1 MPENTIIT
9 KIGAYDNPGVEK
21 SLSSN
26 VAISAE
32 NIKATGVHGLIEG
45 TGITLV
51 KDSEN
56 GTVTING
63 SEGRIYSAGPNIN
76 ITNDIISGK
85 DWSSDISDAVEPKLD
100 TTAFSTVSGTFLTA
114 HQPIS
119 ADEWNSCYDTV
130 CANSGLWGSEY
141 DWTDEINAASSNA
154 VDVTKDWVEEQ
165 GYLTAHQPISAD
177 EWNGT
182 YDTVLNYS
190 AKWSTESDWT
200 EVIEEAS
207 ANAYNSAINWVEKQG
222 YLTAHQSLD
231 EYATINYVDS
241 GLELKQDNLSFDYN
255 EINEISAING
265 SAIAQPV
272 VEKLIAGT
280 DLKIDNNVI
289 SVNTDGVVANSADMS
304 FVAGSATYA
313 SGLGAAAFGVKT
325 SAIGN
330 YSFAE
335 GYRCLANG
343 EYSHAEGNG
352 TSATGNY
359 SHAEGY
365 LTKAERGDTHAEGMQ
380 TRATGE
386 HSHAE
391 GHATSATEYA
401 AHAEGKQTKAAGEHS
416 HAEGHFSEA
425 NGQAS
430 HAEGYST
437 EAKGQNSHAEGSNT
451 LAAALHS
458 HAEGSNTKASG
469 TCSHAEGIRTS
480 AIGNYSHTEGYSTI
494 AGDDNMHVGGLYN
507 KTSAN
512 ALFVIGNGS
521 GDNVTAR
528 SDAFV
533 VSANGIASA
542 STDVMAQNISLT
554 GLANTVANFGS
565 YKVVPSTAS
574 ITEPNTKIIYLIK
587 DDSVSGKDQ
596 YQEWICTD
604 VETSAYEMIGDT
616 SIDLSDYYTKFE
628 TSGADE
634 LEYEFSGIAVDIDNL
649 YDITDELSAI
659 KQDNLIPTN
668 NIYISGN
675 NEIGI
680 SGKLPFNVDDSMYA
694 VETSAGIYVG
704 LNEYTTNE
712 YFAGTFGTDFT
723 NPDFI
728 LSGDLFSANENIKYM
743 NLSINYKV
751 DNGAGNPDFVYKN
764 ELKISGTEI
773 NENYV
778 HYIPGYISTDSYSV
792 FLNVQNNSPFKFT
805 LSSESTQH
813 TGDEIKINVL
823 GIKYHYPDEYEEI
836 VDENDV
842 DKLIVFNKTITTID
856 AGDDSILVDDDDSTL
871 DIGY

>member
-51 KDSEN
+51 KDPEN

-63 SEGRIYSAGPNIN
+63 SEGIIYSAGPNIN

-100 TTAFSTVSGTFLTA
+100 TTAFSTVSGTFLKA

-141 DWTDEINAASSNA
+141 DWTDEINAASANA
-154 VDVTKDWVEEQ
+154 VNVTKDWVEEQ
-165 GYLTAHQPISAD
+165 GYLTAHQQISAD

-241 GLELKQDNLSFDYN
+241 GLELKQDKGNYYSASNPSGFITGVDLSQYYKKSETSGANQLNTKFETVDEYISNLYEITNTLSSTKQDNLTFEYN
-255 EINEISAING
+255 ENNEISGINN
-265 SAIAQPV
+265 SAIA
-272 VEKLIAGT
+272 KT
-280 DLKIDNNVI
+280 DLSNYYNRNEIDEKF
-289 SVNTDGVVANSADMS
+289 AK
-304 FVAGSATYA
+304 
-313 SGLGAAAFGVKT
+313 FG
-325 SAIGN
+325 G
-330 YSFAE
+330 F
-335 GYRCLANG
+335 
-343 EYSHAEGNG
+343 
-352 TSATGNY
+352 
-359 SHAEGY
+359 
-365 LTKAERGDTHAEGMQ
+365 
-380 TRATGE
+380 
-386 HSHAE
+386 
-391 GHATSATEYA
+391 
-401 AHAEGKQTKAAGEHS
+401 
-416 HAEGHFSEA
+416 
-425 NGQAS
+425 
-430 HAEGYST
+430 
-437 EAKGQNSHAEGSNT
+437 
-451 LAAALHS
+451 
-458 HAEGSNTKASG
+458 
-469 TCSHAEGIRTS
+469 
-480 AIGNYSHTEGYSTI
+480 
-494 AGDDNMHVGGLYN
+494 
-507 KTSAN
+507 
-512 ALFVIGNGS
+512 
-521 GDNVTAR
+521 VTA
-528 SDAFV
+528 
-533 VSANGIASA
+533 NSA
-542 STDVMAQNISLT
+542 STD
-554 GLANTVANFGS
+554 
-565 YKVVPSTAS
+565 PSGHPDVD
-574 ITEPNTKIIYLIK
+574 EPDVKKIYLIEDEGTPDK
-587 DDSVSGKDQ
+587 
-596 YQEWICTD
+596 YIEWIYSVD
-604 VETSAYEMIGDT
+604 GSTSSWECIGDT
-616 SIDLSDYYTKFE
+616 SIDLSDYYTKSE
-628 TSGADE
+628 TSGAGE
-634 LEYEFSGIAVDIDNL
+634 LEDEFTGIAEDIDNL
-649 YDITDELSAI
+649 YDITDELSAT
-659 KQDNLIPTN
+659 KQDNLIPTD

-694 VETSAGIYVG
+694 VETSAGVYIG

-723 NPDFI
+723 NNDFI

-764 ELKISGTEI
+764 ELKISGAEI

-778 HYIPGYISTDSYSV
+778 HYIPGYILTDSYSV

-842 DKLIVFNKTITTID
+842 DKLMVFNKTITTID
-856 AGDDSILVDDDDSTL
+856 AGDDSILVDDDDSTI

>member
-51 KDSEN
+51 KDPEN

-63 SEGRIYSAGPNIN
+63 SEGIIYSAGPNIN

-130 CANSGLWGSEY
+130 CANSGTWGSEY
-141 DWTDEINAASSNA
+141 DWTEEINAASANA
-154 VDVTKDWVEEQ
+154 VDVTKDWVVEQ
-165 GYLTAHQPISAD
+165 GYLTAHQQISAD

-241 GLELKQDNLSFDYN
+241 GLDLKQD
-255 EINEISAING
+255 
-265 SAIAQPV
+265 
-272 VEKLIAGT
+272 K
-280 DLKIDNNVI
+280 
-289 SVNTDGVVANSADMS
+289 
-304 FVAGSATYA
+304 
-313 SGLGAAAFGVKT
+313 
-325 SAIGN
+325 GN
-330 YSFAE
+330 Y
-335 GYRCLANG
+335 Y
-343 EYSHAEGNG
+343 
-352 TSATGNY
+352 
-359 SHAEGY
+359 
-365 LTKAERGDTHAEGMQ
+365 
-380 TRATGE
+380 
-386 HSHAE
+386 
-391 GHATSATEYA
+391 
-401 AHAEGKQTKAAGEHS
+401 
-416 HAEGHFSEA
+416 
-425 NGQAS
+425 
-430 HAEGYST
+430 
-437 EAKGQNSHAEGSNT
+437 
-451 LAAALHS
+451 
-458 HAEGSNTKASG
+458 
-469 TCSHAEGIRTS
+469 
-480 AIGNYSHTEGYSTI
+480 
-494 AGDDNMHVGGLYN
+494 
-507 KTSAN
+507 
-512 ALFVIGNGS
+512 
-521 GDNVTAR
+521 
-528 SDAFV
+528 
-533 VSANGIASA
+533 SA
-542 STDVMAQNISLT
+542 SNPSGFIT
-554 GLANTVANFGS
+554 GV
-565 YKVVPSTAS
+565 
-574 ITEPNTKIIYLIK
+574 
-587 DDSVSGKDQ
+587 
-596 YQEWICTD
+596 
-604 VETSAYEMIGDT
+604 
-616 SIDLSDYYTKFE
+616 DLSQYYTKFE

-634 LEYEFSGIAVDIDNL
+634 LEYEFSGIAEDIDNL
-649 YDITDELSAI
+649 YDITDELSAT
-659 KQDNLIPTN
+659 KQDNLIPTD

-694 VETSAGIYVG
+694 VETSAGVYIG

-712 YFAGTFGTDFT
+712 YFEGTFGTDFT
-723 NPDFI
+723 NNDFI

-764 ELKISGTEI
+764 ELKISGAEI

-842 DKLIVFNKTITTID
+842 DKLMVFNKTITTID
-856 AGDDSILVDDDDSTL
+856 AGDDSILVDDDDSTI

>member
-141 DWTDEINAASSNA
+141 DWTDEINAASANA
-154 VDVTKDWVEEQ
+154 VNVTKDWVEEQ
-165 GYLTAHQPISAD
+165 GYLTAHQQISAD

-182 YDTVLNYS
+182 YDTVLNNS

-200 EVIEEAS
+200 EVIEDAS

-241 GLELKQDNLSFDYN
+241 GLELKQDKGNYYSASNPSGFITGVDLSNYYTKDETSGANQLNTKFETVDENISNLY
-255 EINEISAING
+255 EITNTLSSTKQDNLTFNYDNDKISGING
-265 SAIAQPV
+265 SGF
-272 VEKLIAGT
+272 VET
-280 DLKIDNNVI
+280 DLSNYYNKNEIDEKFANFGGFV
-289 SVNTDGVVANSADMS
+289 TANSAEDGHPDI
-304 FVAGSATYA
+304 AEPD
-313 SGLGAAAFGVKT
+313 VK
-325 SAIGN
+325 
-330 YSFAE
+330 
-335 GYRCLANG
+335 
-343 EYSHAEGNG
+343 
-352 TSATGNY
+352 
-359 SHAEGY
+359 
-365 LTKAERGDTHAEGMQ
+365 K
-380 TRATGE
+380 
-386 HSHAE
+386 
-391 GHATSATEYA
+391 
-401 AHAEGKQTKAAGEHS
+401 
-416 HAEGHFSEA
+416 
-425 NGQAS
+425 
-430 HAEGYST
+430 
-437 EAKGQNSHAEGSNT
+437 
-451 LAAALHS
+451 
-458 HAEGSNTKASG
+458 
-469 TCSHAEGIRTS
+469 
-480 AIGNYSHTEGYSTI
+480 
-494 AGDDNMHVGGLYN
+494 
-507 KTSAN
+507 
-512 ALFVIGNGS
+512 
-521 GDNVTAR
+521 
-528 SDAFV
+528 
-533 VSANGIASA
+533 
-542 STDVMAQNISLT
+542 
-554 GLANTVANFGS
+554 
-565 YKVVPSTAS
+565 
-574 ITEPNTKIIYLIK
+574 IYLIEDEGTPDK
-587 DDSVSGKDQ
+587 
-596 YQEWICTD
+596 YIEWIYSVD
-604 VETSAYEMIGDT
+604 GSTSAWECIGDT

-628 TSGADE
+628 TSGAGE
-634 LEYEFSGIAVDIDNL
+634 LEDEFTGIAEDIDNL
-649 YDITDELSAI
+649 YDITDELSAT
-659 KQDNLIPTN
+659 KQDNLIPTD

-694 VETSAGIYVG
+694 VETSAGVYIG

-712 YFAGTFGTDFT
+712 YFEGTFGTDFT
-723 NPDFI
+723 NNDFI

-764 ELKISGTEI
+764 ELKISGAEI

-823 GIKYHYPDEYEEI
+823 GIKYHYPEEYEEI

-842 DKLIVFNKTITTID
+842 DKLMVFNKTITTID

>member
-51 KDSEN
+51 KDPEN

-63 SEGRIYSAGPNIN
+63 SEGIIYSAGPNIN

-100 TTAFSTVSGTFLTA
+100 TTAFSTVSGTFLTS

-130 CANSGLWGSEY
+130 CANSGTWGSEY
-141 DWTDEINAASSNA
+141 DWTDEINAASANA
-154 VDVTKDWVEEQ
+154 VNVTKDWVEEQ

-182 YDTVLNYS
+182 YDTVLNNS

-241 GLELKQDNLSFDYN
+241 GLELKQDKGNYYSASNPSGFITGVDLSNYYTKDETSGSDELSSKFESVDLQIIELYDTKQDNLTFNYDN
-255 EINEISAING
+255 DKISGING
-265 SAIAQPV
+265 SGF
-272 VEKLIAGT
+272 VET
-280 DLKIDNNVI
+280 DL
-289 SVNTDGVVANSADMS
+289 S
-304 FVAGSATYA
+304 
-313 SGLGAAAFGVKT
+313 
-325 SAIGN
+325 N
-330 YSFAE
+330 Y
-335 GYRCLANG
+335 
-343 EYSHAEGNG
+343 
-352 TSATGNY
+352 
-359 SHAEGY
+359 
-365 LTKAERGDTHAEGMQ
+365 
-380 TRATGE
+380 
-386 HSHAE
+386 
-391 GHATSATEYA
+391 
-401 AHAEGKQTKAAGEHS
+401 
-416 HAEGHFSEA
+416 
-425 NGQAS
+425 
-430 HAEGYST
+430 
-437 EAKGQNSHAEGSNT
+437 
-451 LAAALHS
+451 
-458 HAEGSNTKASG
+458 
-469 TCSHAEGIRTS
+469 
-480 AIGNYSHTEGYSTI
+480 
-494 AGDDNMHVGGLYN
+494 YN
-507 KTSAN
+507 KNEIEEKFAK
-512 ALFVIGNGS
+512 FGGF
-521 GDNVTAR
+521 VTA
-528 SDAFV
+528 
-533 VSANGIASA
+533 NSA
-542 STDVMAQNISLT
+542 STDPS
-554 GLANTVANFGS
+554 GHPDVA
-565 YKVVPSTAS
+565 
-574 ITEPNTKIIYLIK
+574 EPDVKKIYLIEDEGTPDK
-587 DDSVSGKDQ
+587 
-596 YQEWICTD
+596 YIEWIYSID
-604 VETSAYEMIGDT
+604 GSTSSWECIGDT

-634 LEYEFSGIAVDIDNL
+634 LEYEFSGVAKDIDNL
-649 YDITDELSAI
+649 YDITDELSAT
-659 KQDNLIPTN
+659 KQDNLIPTD

-694 VETSAGIYVG
+694 VETSAGVYIG

-712 YFAGTFGTDFT
+712 YFEGTFGTDFT
-723 NPDFI
+723 NNDFI

-836 VDENDV
+836 VDENNV
-842 DKLIVFNKTITTID
+842 DKLIVFNKTCTTID
-856 AGDDSILVDDDDSTL
+856 TGDDSILVDDDDSTL

>member
-51 KDSEN
+51 KDPEN

-63 SEGRIYSAGPNIN
+63 SEGIIYSAGPNIN

-100 TTAFSTVSGTFLTA
+100 TTAFSAVSGTF
-114 HQPIS
+114 
-119 ADEWNSCYDTV
+119 
-130 CANSGLWGSEY
+130 
-141 DWTDEINAASSNA
+141 
-154 VDVTKDWVEEQ
+154 
-165 GYLTAHQPISAD
+165 LTAHQPISAD

-241 GLELKQDNLSFDYN
+241 GLELKQDKGNYYSASNPSGFITGVDLSQYYTKDETSGANQLNTKFETVDENISNLYEITDTLSSTKQDNLTFNYN
-255 EINEISAING
+255 NNKISGING
-265 SAIAQPV
+265 SGF
-272 VEKLIAGT
+272 VET
-280 DLKIDNNVI
+280 DLSNYYNKNQIDEKFANFGGFV
-289 SVNTDGVVANSADMS
+289 TANSAEGGYPD
-304 FVAGSATYA
+304 VAEPD
-313 SGLGAAAFGVKT
+313 VK
-325 SAIGN
+325 
-330 YSFAE
+330 
-335 GYRCLANG
+335 
-343 EYSHAEGNG
+343 
-352 TSATGNY
+352 
-359 SHAEGY
+359 
-365 LTKAERGDTHAEGMQ
+365 K
-380 TRATGE
+380 
-386 HSHAE
+386 
-391 GHATSATEYA
+391 
-401 AHAEGKQTKAAGEHS
+401 
-416 HAEGHFSEA
+416 
-425 NGQAS
+425 
-430 HAEGYST
+430 
-437 EAKGQNSHAEGSNT
+437 
-451 LAAALHS
+451 
-458 HAEGSNTKASG
+458 
-469 TCSHAEGIRTS
+469 
-480 AIGNYSHTEGYSTI
+480 
-494 AGDDNMHVGGLYN
+494 
-507 KTSAN
+507 
-512 ALFVIGNGS
+512 
-521 GDNVTAR
+521 
-528 SDAFV
+528 
-533 VSANGIASA
+533 
-542 STDVMAQNISLT
+542 
-554 GLANTVANFGS
+554 
-565 YKVVPSTAS
+565 
-574 ITEPNTKIIYLIK
+574 IYLIENEGTPDK
-587 DDSVSGKDQ
+587 
-596 YQEWICTD
+596 YIEWIYSID
-604 VETSAYEMIGDT
+604 GSTSAWECIGDT
-616 SIDLSDYYTKFE
+616 SIDLTDYYTKYE

-649 YDITDELSAI
+649 YDITDELSAT
-659 KQDNLIPTN
+659 KQDNLIPAN

-694 VETSAGIYVG
+694 VETSAGVYVG

-728 LSGDLFSANENIKYM
+728 LSGDIFSANENIKYM

-751 DNGAGNPDFVYKN
+751 DNSLGNPDFVYKN
-764 ELKISGTEI
+764 ELKISGTKI

-823 GIKYHYPDEYEEI
+823 GIKYHYPEDYEEI

-856 AGDDSILVDDDDSTL
+856 AGDDSILVDDDNSTL